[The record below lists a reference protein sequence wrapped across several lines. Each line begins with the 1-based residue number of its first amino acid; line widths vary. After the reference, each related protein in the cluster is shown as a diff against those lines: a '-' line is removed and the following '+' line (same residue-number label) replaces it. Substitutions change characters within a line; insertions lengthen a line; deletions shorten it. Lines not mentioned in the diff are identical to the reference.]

1 MGSQIT
7 WIKYLYV
14 LKRDTVFIYEKD
26 NYEKPFE
33 ILDVREYSV
42 AKGSQDGSSG
52 KKWILELCK

>member
-7 WIKYLYV
+7 WIKYFYV
-14 LKRDTVFIYEKD
+14 LKRDTLFIYEKD

-33 ILDVREYSV
+33 ILDIREYSV
-42 AKGSQDGSSG
+42 AKGSQESSNG